1 MDLLRALKFGATF
14 HHKDFP
20 IQNDH
25 SWPLASRWSIQF
37 PWSPGGRILRW
48 KMLDSYVATISYY
61 KDTADGPGG
70 KHAPVDR
77 LIGAMWG
84 PPVMF
89 VGL

>member
-1 MDLLRALKFGATF
+1 
-14 HHKDFP
+14 
-20 IQNDH
+20 
-25 SWPLASRWSIQF
+25 
-37 PWSPGGRILRW
+37 
-48 KMLDSYVATISYY
+48 MLDSYVATISYY